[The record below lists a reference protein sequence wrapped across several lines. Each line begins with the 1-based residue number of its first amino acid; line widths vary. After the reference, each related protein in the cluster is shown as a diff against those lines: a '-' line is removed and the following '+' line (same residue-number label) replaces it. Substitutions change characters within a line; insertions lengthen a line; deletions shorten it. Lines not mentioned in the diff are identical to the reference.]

1 MAKGEKKS
9 KKKLAIII
17 SSVAAVAVALG
28 VAGFCIFGGNLFNS
42 VEEAIAGE
50 FKFPDGTTVSGVS
63 ISGKTY
69 DEAKKALEEKEESFI
84 KPLDIS
90 VDVNGVISKV
100 TEKDFKYTYDIESV
114 LNEIKNEAT
123 DPSVETSTSKKSYTV
138 TATVTAESVDEAA
151 KKVAKKI
158 TKRLRTQEFQSST
171 PMPKS
176 VLNIQRRHRDR
187 K

>member
-1 MAKGEKKS
+1 MDDILIVDEDLVDINCDGNKQSDNKKGKHSAGGRMAKGEKKS

-123 DPSVETSTSKKSYTV
+123 DPSVETST
-138 TATVTAESVDEAA
+138 
-151 KKVAKKI
+151 
-158 TKRLRTQEFQSST
+158 
-171 PMPKS
+171 P
-176 VLNIQRRHRDR
+176 
-187 K
+187 

>member
-1 MAKGEKKS
+1 MDDILVVDEDLVDINCDGNRQSDNKKGKHSSGGRMAKGEKKS

-90 VDVNGVISKV
+90 NILMTLSLYLMKSKMKQPIRLLKLQQAKRV
-100 TEKDFKYTYDIESV
+100 T
-114 LNEIKNEAT
+114 
-123 DPSVETSTSKKSYTV
+123 
-138 TATVTAESVDEAA
+138 
-151 KKVAKKI
+151 
-158 TKRLRTQEFQSST
+158 R
-171 PMPKS
+171 
-176 VLNIQRRHRDR
+176 
-187 K
+187 

>member
-1 MAKGEKKS
+1 MDDILVVDEDLVDINCDGNRQSDNKKGKHSSGGRMAKGEKKS

-69 DEAKKALEEKEESFI
+69 DEATEMSRGLIKLLKKRKKALLSLLTF
-84 KPLDIS
+84 
-90 VDVNGVISKV
+90 
-100 TEKDFKYTYDIESV
+100 
-114 LNEIKNEAT
+114 
-123 DPSVETSTSKKSYTV
+123 
-138 TATVTAESVDEAA
+138 
-151 KKVAKKI
+151 
-158 TKRLRTQEFQSST
+158 RL
-171 PMPKS
+171 M
-176 VLNIQRRHRDR
+176 
-187 K
+187 

>member
-100 TEKDFKYTYDIESV
+100 TERISNILMTLSLYLMK
-114 LNEIKNEAT
+114 
-123 DPSVETSTSKKSYTV
+123 SKMKQPIRLLKLQQAKRV
-138 TATVTAESVDEAA
+138 T
-151 KKVAKKI
+151 
-158 TKRLRTQEFQSST
+158 R
-171 PMPKS
+171 
-176 VLNIQRRHRDR
+176 
-187 K
+187 

>member
-63 ISGKTY
+63 ISGKHTTRQKKLLKKR
-69 DEAKKALEEKEESFI
+69 KKALLSLLTF
-84 KPLDIS
+84 
-90 VDVNGVISKV
+90 
-100 TEKDFKYTYDIESV
+100 
-114 LNEIKNEAT
+114 
-123 DPSVETSTSKKSYTV
+123 
-138 TATVTAESVDEAA
+138 
-151 KKVAKKI
+151 
-158 TKRLRTQEFQSST
+158 RL
-171 PMPKS
+171 M
-176 VLNIQRRHRDR
+176 
-187 K
+187 